1 MMRRRAGAPQRAHP
15 PHERHRPRFRRSAS
29 APRTPP
35 VVVEQTAPVT
45 TRRRDR
51 VFRACLAVADVCA
64 AALAVLAANLAFG
77 PRGPGSAA
85 LVLVLIVPVAFTA
98 MGLYRRDELVLST
111 NTLDE
116 APGIVQASTLSAL
129 AAYLL
134 ESALVLQPLGAKQ
147 VAVTMIALPVA
158 AILLRVW
165 AREAAR
171 RMTPAERCLVVGG
184 PDVAERLDRKLGT
197 GPAVK
202 AELVGRVEL
211 ESDESVARLPQRVA
225 ENEVHRVVIAGEG
238 APPER
243 VHHAIQSA
251 KSLGVKVS
259 VLPRM
264 FEVVGSSVEFDYL
277 GGMTLLGVE
286 RFGLDLR
293 QRAIKRA
300 FDVAGSLMLILLLS
314 PVLLAIALAI
324 RLTSA
329 GPGAVPPDAHRAR
342 GRGVRAA
349 QVPLD
354 GPRRRGAQGRAG
366 RPQRGR
372 RAVQDRRRP
381 ARDRRGAPAAPHL
394 AGRAAAAVQ
403 RAARRDVAGRPA
415 AADRRGGPPDPG
427 LLPAPAAPHA
437 GHDRALAGARL
448 GARAPARDGV
458 DRLPLRRQLVAV
470 GRREDPA
477 AHRAERAAA
486 AGAIT
491 PAATGP
497 ATT

>member
-1 MMRRRAGAPQRAHP
+1 M
-15 PHERHRPRFRRSAS
+15 AS
-29 APRTPP
+29 
-35 VVVEQTAPVT
+35 VT

-64 AALAVLAANLAFG
+64 ATLAVLAANLAFG
-77 PRGPGSAA
+77 PRGPGAAA

-251 KSLGVKVS
+251 KSLGVKIS

-277 GGMTLLGVE
+277 GGMTVLGVQ
-286 RFGLDLR
+286 RFGLDRR
-293 QRAIKRA
+293 QRAVKRA
-300 FDVAGSLMLILLLS
+300 FDVAGSLVLILLLS
-314 PVLLAIALAI
+314 PLLLVLALAI
-324 RLTSA
+324 RLSSA
-329 GPGAVPPDAHRAR
+329 GPALFRQTRIGHEGEEFELLKFRSMVRDAEAR
-342 GRGVRAA
+342 KAALADRNEAEGLFKIDADPRVTSVGRQLRRTSLDELPQLFNVLRGEMSLVGPRPLIAEEDRQIQGFYRRRLHLTPGMTGPWQVLGSA
-349 QVPLD
+349 RVPLHEMVSID
-354 GPRRRGAQGRAG
+354 YLYVANWSLWGDVKILLRTVPSVLLRRGQ
-366 RPQRGR
+366 
-372 RAVQDRRRP
+372 
-381 ARDRRGAPAAPHL
+381 
-394 AGRAAAAVQ
+394 
-403 RAARRDVAGRPA
+403 
-415 AADRRGGPPDPG
+415 
-427 LLPAPAAPHA
+427 
-437 GHDRALAGARL
+437 
-448 GARAPARDGV
+448 
-458 DRLPLRRQLVAV
+458 
-470 GRREDPA
+470 
-477 AHRAERAAA
+477 
-486 AGAIT
+486 
-491 PAATGP
+491 
-497 ATT
+497 

>member
-1 MMRRRAGAPQRAHP
+1 MMRRRAGAPQRDHP

-29 APRTPP
+29 APQTPP
-35 VVVEQTAPVT
+35 VVVEQAAPVT

-51 VFRACLAVADVCA
+51 VFRAFLVVADVCA

-147 VAVTMIALPVA
+147 VAMTLIALPAA

-225 ENEVHRVVIAGEG
+225 EHEVHRVVIAGEG

-286 RFGLDLR
+286 RFGLDPR
-293 QRAIKRA
+293 QRAVKRA
-300 FDVAGSLMLILLLS
+300 FDVAGSLVLILLLS

-329 GPGAVPPDAHRAR
+329 GPALFRQTRVGHEGEEFELLKFRSMVRDAEAR
-342 GRGVRAA
+342 KAGLADRNEADGLFKIDADPRVTGVGRQLRRTSLDELPQLFNVLRGEMSLVGPRPLIAEEDRQIQGFYRRRLHLTPGMTGPWQVLGSA
-349 QVPLD
+349 RVPLHEMVSID
-354 GPRRRGAQGRAG
+354 YLYVANWSLWGDVKILLRTVPSVLLRRGQ
-366 RPQRGR
+366 
-372 RAVQDRRRP
+372 
-381 ARDRRGAPAAPHL
+381 
-394 AGRAAAAVQ
+394 
-403 RAARRDVAGRPA
+403 
-415 AADRRGGPPDPG
+415 
-427 LLPAPAAPHA
+427 
-437 GHDRALAGARL
+437 
-448 GARAPARDGV
+448 
-458 DRLPLRRQLVAV
+458 
-470 GRREDPA
+470 
-477 AHRAERAAA
+477 
-486 AGAIT
+486 
-491 PAATGP
+491 
-497 ATT
+497 